1 MNRAPNSHTPTVL
14 LVDDE
19 EQILFASAA
28 LLRRAGIRELKTVS
42 DSRSVRALL
51 ERESTGV
58 VVLDL
63 FMPHVSGK
71 ELLADLSR
79 DFPQIQVIV
88 MTAADELET
97 AVDCMRLGAFD
108 YLVKP
113 VENARLIASVTNALE
128 IFTLKNRMALLE
140 QHLFAGRVEQPAAFS
155 AIVAASQKMLAV
167 FQYCEVIAASR
178 QPVLVTGETGTGKE
192 LIARAIHQ
200 LSGVP
205 GKFVPVNVAGLD
217 DTIFTDS
224 LFGHRKGAFTGAEET
239 RRGLIESAADGTL
252 FLDEIG
258 DLSEC
263 SQIKLLRLL
272 QEQEYYPI
280 GSDTPK
286 KSTAR
291 IVTSTNRELRAS
303 VQRGTFR
310 NDLYYRLCA
319 HRVLLPP
326 LRERRE
332 DIPPLVEHFLR
343 SAAEKLGKSPPSF
356 PPQLLTLLA
365 AYHFPGN
372 IRELQAMVFDAVA
385 RHASG
390 VLSLASF
397 REVIHQEISEPAGF
411 PADAG
416 DAACRSNLFADKFPT
431 LKEAESLLI
440 DEALKRAEGNQGVA
454 ASLLGISRT
463 ALNKRLN
470 RTG

>member
-1 MNRAPNSHTPTVL
+1 MNHAPNSNTPTVM

-28 LLRRAGIRELKTVS
+28 LLRRAGIREVKSVS
-42 DSRSVRALL
+42 DSRSVRTLL
-51 ERESTGV
+51 DRECTGV

-97 AVDCMRLGAFD
+97 AVDCMRMGAFD

-113 VENARLIASVTNALE
+113 VENARLISSVTNALE
-128 IFTLKNRMALLE
+128 IFTLKNQMALLE
-140 QHLFAGRVEQPAAFS
+140 RHLFTGRVDQPAAFS
-155 AIVAASQKMLAV
+155 AIVGASQKMLAV

-291 IVTSTNRELRAS
+291 IVASTNRELRAS

-326 LRERRE
+326 LRDRRE

-343 SAAEKLGKSPPSF
+343 SAAEKLGKCSPSF

-372 IRELQAMVFDAVA
+372 IRELEAMVFDAVA

-390 VLSLASF
+390 VLSLDSF
-397 REVIHQEISEPAGF
+397 REVIRQEISEPPGL

-416 DAACRSNLFADKFPT
+416 DATCRSNLFADKLPT
-431 LKEAESLLI
+431 LKEAETLLI
-440 DEALKRAEGNQGVA
+440 EEALKRADGNQGVA

-470 RTG
+470 RNG